1 MPPSVIKRLRLAP
14 GSSSPTSASSATLR
28 PSAAALR
35 ADVGARPG
43 RSSLRST
50 LTTGTGASGEMR
62 ETSPNQ

>member
-14 GSSSPTSASSATLR
+14 GSSLPTSASSDTFA

-35 ADVGARPG
+35 ATLAAPPG

-50 LTTGTGASGEMR
+50 LTTGTGASGEIR
-62 ETSPNQ
+62 DTSPNQ